1 MGLKRMMPRDA
12 TRSLKA
18 VTCVNNTQSS
28 PVIIVSVSTKVQRD
42 VSFSG
47 AVVAAARSSSSARV
61 ATGGTPTAP
70 TRAVLQR
77 GSGNCQQRQS
87 GIAEAPRA
95 LPITAMPSD
104 RCARADG

>member
-1 MGLKRMMPRDA
+1 MGVERMRPRDA

-18 VTCVNNTQSS
+18 ITCVNNTQNSHR
-28 PVIIVSVSTKVQRD
+28 IIAFVLAQVQRD
-42 VSFSG
+42 LSCSG

-61 ATGGTPTAP
+61 ATGGTRTAP

-77 GSGNCQQRQS
+77 ASGNCQQRQS

-104 RCARADG
+104 RDARADG